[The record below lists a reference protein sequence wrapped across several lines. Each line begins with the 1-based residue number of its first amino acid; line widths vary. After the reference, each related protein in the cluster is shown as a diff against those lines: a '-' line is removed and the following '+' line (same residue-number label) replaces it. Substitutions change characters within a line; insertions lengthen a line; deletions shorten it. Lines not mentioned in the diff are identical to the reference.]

1 MDASGRLISLPQST
15 PRMLNDARA
24 QAQLTFC
31 YQCHSAVDLRAGT
44 PMVLRSGH
52 WTRVGVC
59 AHCGTTITRI
69 LKQAS

>member
-1 MDASGRLISLPQST
+1 MNGSGRIISLPYST
-15 PRMLNDARA
+15 PGMMPSDRT
-24 QAQLTFC
+24 QAHITLC
-31 YQCHSAVDLRAGT
+31 YQCHCAVELGAGA

-52 WTRVGVC
+52 WTRVGIC